1 MTPDQAAFIQKAQE
15 SLEAAR
21 LLAGKEFTSFAAS
34 RAYYAM
40 FYATEALLLGEGFT
54 YSKHSAVIAAFGH
67 RFAKT
72 GRVPKEYHRYLIE
85 AEGIRNVGDYD
96 IHSSLTAE
104 EVDQHME
111 RARLFIEMAER
122 LLGQVRPD

>member
-1 MTPDQAAFIQKAQE
+1 MTPDQAALFRKAQE

-21 LLAGKEFTSFAAS
+21 LLAGKGFASFAAS

-40 FYATEALLLGEGFT
+40 FYATEALLLGEGPT
-54 YSKHSAVIAAFGH
+54 YSKHSAVIAAFGQL
-67 RFAKT
+67 FAKT

-104 EVDQHME
+104 EVDQHMD
-111 RARLFIEMAER
+111 RARQFLEMAAR
-122 LLGQVRPD
+122 LLGQVQPD